1 MCNFFLKIILG
12 TVIPV
17 LLDRRFRRFYDRSVA
32 LGLAIVRLGRNGSIA
47 EPGKTN
53 RECSKGLDE
62 SDRLVVVPWRD
73 GQH

>member
-1 MCNFFLKIILG
+1 M
-12 TVIPV
+12 IPV
-17 LLDRRFRRFYDRSVA
+17 LLDRRFGRFYTGIVA